1 MDSILLQNCFKM
13 PFSDGFYCTLKLSCY
28 SLKVYKG
35 SVTVLYTMERTKWMM
50 IIAFFSL
57 KTVQ

>member
-1 MDSILLQNCFKM
+1 M

-28 SLKVYKG
+28 SLKVHKS
-35 SVTVLYTMERTKWMM
+35 SVPVLYTMERTKWKM
-50 IIAFFSL
+50 IIAPFGQ

>member
-1 MDSILLQNCFKM
+1 M

-50 IIAFFSL
+50 IIAFSARKLYNRLFFF
-57 KTVQ
+57 THN

>member
-1 MDSILLQNCFKM
+1 M

-35 SVTVLYTMERTKWMM
+35 SLTVLYTMERTQWTM
-50 IIAFFSL
+50 IMASFGQE
-57 KTVQ
+57 TVQ

>member
-1 MDSILLQNCFKM
+1 M

-35 SVTVLYTMERTKWMM
+35 SVTVLYTMERTKMDDDNN
-50 IIAFFSL
+50 FFSARKL
-57 KTVQ
+57 YNRLFFTHN